1 MFYSEAKHIKT
12 MCKDTV
18 IYCKVKVVTGHQ
30 CQVII
35 HDRVYLNTFNYLKAL
50 SAIRKILKARI
61 MALN

>member
-1 MFYSEAKHIKT
+1 

-18 IYCKVKVVTGHQ
+18 IYCKVNVVAEHQ

-50 SAIRKILKARI
+50 STIRKILKARI
-61 MALN
+61 RAIN